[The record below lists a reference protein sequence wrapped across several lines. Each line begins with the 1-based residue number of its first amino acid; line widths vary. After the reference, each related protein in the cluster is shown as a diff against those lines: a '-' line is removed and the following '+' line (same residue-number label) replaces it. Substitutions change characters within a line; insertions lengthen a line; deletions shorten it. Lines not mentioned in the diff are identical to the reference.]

1 MPSIEEIE
9 QQGKLRRGKNDWLRY
24 QKGERLTRAKAIRA
38 YCYECNGYGELK
50 TCDIKECPLYP
61 YSPYSPKEEQIKGKG
76 TEMTKE
82 KLEALQRGRERA
94 RKSISTS

>member
-9 QQGKLRRGKNDWLRY
+9 EHGKSRRGKSDWLRY
-24 QKGERLTRAKAIRA
+24 QKGERLTRAKAIQA

-50 TCDIKECPLYP
+50 TYDIKECPLYP
-61 YSPYSPKEEQIKGKG
+61 YSPYSPKKDQMKGKG

-82 KLEALQRGRERA
+82 HLETLQRGREQA